1 MIERI
6 TMRPSLCWASCLLAA
21 LLCVACEE
29 DVQRFR
35 LLLNGRW
42 ELAKAL
48 RNQKQTE
55 TLSGVYFQFGED
67 NKMLTNFPAGPEE
80 FGAFQLKQR
89 EIIQNFPAQM
99 VRYQIKGLNDT
110 SLILTTEMRGSLF
123 ELQLRKSQ

>member
-1 MIERI
+1 
-6 TMRPSLCWASCLLAA
+6 MRSSFYWVCCLLAA
-21 LLCVACEE
+21 LLCFACEE
-29 DVQRFR
+29 DAPQIR

-67 NKMLTNFPAGPEE
+67 NKMLTNFPSGSEE
-80 FGAFQLKQR
+80 FAAFELKRR
-89 EIIQNFPAQM
+89 EIIQNFPAQL
-99 VRYQIKGLNDT
+99 VRYQIKGLSDT
-110 SLILTTEMRGSLF
+110 SLILTTEMRGALF